1 MPETSLRELKEGFR
15 QIRIEFDG
23 LKETFAACRRV
34 AACRE
39 AEYQLAAQRFET
51 ALIRYADTCRK
62 AGFRQHQ
69 PRWPKNSGELGG
81 RWSGDAGTGS
91 DRDTSQTTDLSAVR
105 RKPPMPG
112 LPVHPPPFSSSGPA
126 APPEPVTIVNNA
138 QTGFSTID
146 ETTERLRTIL
156 ENVVNGRP
164 QGFGKEYGSAVHYDF
179 ANAVRSKNL
188 RGIEVEQSFNVLD
201 PDVQYGKKESV
212 RTDVVLRND
221 SGEVTVIYDVK
232 TGGAS
237 LDARRVQELRDKTGA
252 GPRIPII
259 EMHVQRGLSL
269 KGEAAKP
276 RYVWIITL
284 SLWDSRIQG
293 TAHLGTGENGVSVL

>member
-62 AGFRQHQ
+62 AGFRQDQ

-91 DRDTSQTTDLSAVR
+91 DRDTSKTTDLSAVR

-112 LPVHPPPFSSSGPA
+112 LPVHPPPFSPGGPA
-126 APPEPVTIVNNA
+126 APREPVTIVNNA

-164 QGFGKEYGSAVHYDF
+164 QGFGKEYGSTVHYDF
-179 ANAVRSKNL
+179 ANAVRSENL
-188 RGIEVEQSFNVLD
+188 RGIEVEQSFNILD
-201 PDVQYGKKESV
+201 PDVRYGKKESV
-212 RTDVVLRND
+212 RTDVILRND
-221 SGEVTVIYDVK
+221 SGDVTVIYDVK
-232 TGGAS
+232 TGGAL

-252 GPRIPII
+252 GPRTPII

-269 KGEAAKP
+269 KGETAKP

-284 SLWDSRIQG
+284 SLWNPWIRG
-293 TAHLGTGENGVSVL
+293 TAHLEAGENVASVL